1 MIDEALQAQAAAYA
15 LGGLDPSEAKAF
27 EARLAG
33 DAELRRLVAEL
44 HEVAAALAAG
54 TTPAE
59 PRPEL
64 RGRVLAA
71 VRRPGRERRT
81 LPRVIPFVVRTA
93 VTPLAWAAAAGF
105 ALLTGYQQ
113 VRVHRRDVQLR
124 QLMIALDTTVKR
136 LAEREDRLA
145 AILDGSSRMYV
156 MSASAGLDTTMRFGA
171 QVFWRRD
178 RQTWLVHAYHLPKLP
193 AGKVYQ
199 LWYVTRNAKISAG
212 VFPVDSTG
220 QGVRLIP
227 VPPEAQ
233 GAILAAM
240 TVEPDGGSAQ
250 PTGAI
255 VMAGS
260 VEAPPRR

>member
-1 MIDEALQAQAAAYA
+1 MIDESLQAQAAAYA
-15 LGGLDPSEAKAF
+15 LGGLEPAEAQAF
-27 EARLAG
+27 ELQLEG
-33 DAELRRLVAEL
+33 NAELRALVAEL
-44 HEVAAALAAG
+44 HEVSAALAAG
-54 TTPAE
+54 APAAQ

-64 RGRVLAA
+64 KNRVLAA
-71 VRRPGRERRT
+71 ARAGRERRT
-81 LPRVIPFVVRTA
+81 LPRVIPLVVRTA

-105 ALLTGYQQ
+105 ALLAGYQQ

-124 QLMIALDTTVKR
+124 ELMVALDTTVKR
-136 LAEREDRLA
+136 LTDREDRLA
-145 AILDGSSRMYV
+145 AILDGNTRMYV
-156 MSASAGLDTTMRFGA
+156 MQASGGIDTASRYGA

-178 RQTWLVHAYHLPKLP
+178 RQTWLVNAYHLPRLP

-199 LWYVTRNAKISAG
+199 LWYVTPHAKISAG
-212 VFPVDSTG
+212 VFPVDSAG

-227 VPPEAQ
+227 VPSEAQ
-233 GAILAAM
+233 GAVLAAM
-240 TVEPDGGSAQ
+240 TVEPDGGSPQ

>member
-1 MIDEALQAQAAAYA
+1 MSAPEEAQ
-15 LGGLDPSEAKAF
+15 
-27 EARLAG
+27 
-33 DAELRRLVAEL
+33 
-44 HEVAAALAAG
+44 
-54 TTPAE
+54 
-59 PRPEL
+59 
-64 RGRVLAA
+64 
-71 VRRPGRERRT
+71 RERRT
-81 LPRVIPFVVRTA
+81 GPRVIPFVVRNA
-93 VTPLAWAAAAGF
+93 VTPLAWAAAAAF
-105 ALLTGYQQ
+105 ALLAGYQQ

-124 QLMIALDTTVKR
+124 QLMVALDTTVKR
-136 LAEREDRLA
+136 LTDSEDRLA
-145 AILDGSSRMYV
+145 AILDGTTRLYV
-156 MSASAGLDTTMRFGA
+156 MQASGRIDTTRRYGA

-178 RQTWLVHAYHLPKLP
+178 RRTWLVNAWHLPRLP

-240 TVEPDGGSAQ
+240 TVEPDGGSPQ

-260 VEAPPRR
+260 VEAPPQR